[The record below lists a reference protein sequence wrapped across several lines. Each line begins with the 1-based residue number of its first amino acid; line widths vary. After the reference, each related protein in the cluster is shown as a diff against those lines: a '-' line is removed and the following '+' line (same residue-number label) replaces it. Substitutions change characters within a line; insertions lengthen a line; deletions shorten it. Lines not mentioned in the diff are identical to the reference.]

1 MPYSSDL
8 GLIFLPIPVLI
19 ILHKVGLGIKGKSLF
34 LSVVI
39 LREKVN
45 VQLCPKSEPT
55 LCCVTL
61 VGFGVS
67 GFEASAATVGAV
79 ECTMTL
85 TAAPMP
91 GITALG
97 FDVTDSITVLVGCH

>member
-1 MPYSSDL
+1 MPRSIQL
-8 GLIFLPIPVLI
+8 
-19 ILHKVGLGIKGKSLF
+19 
-34 LSVVI
+34 
-39 LREKVN
+39 
-45 VQLCPKSEPT
+45 LCPKSEPT
-55 LCCVTL
+55 LCCVVTL

-67 GFEASAATVGAV
+67 GLAAASPAATVGAV

-97 FDVTDSITVLVGCH
+97 FDVTDSITVLVGSRECERSC